1 MAHDCR
7 GQSLVSEELT
17 HLVKRSF
24 DSMFLWIVATAF
36 TTYVG
41 AYVAYRF
48 AGPAQKVWPKDGTPH
63 AIVLVSAE
71 TPLRTALA
79 YLFYPC
85 IAAEGAYYRNHR
97 D

>member
-1 MAHDCR
+1 MLGGVAH
-7 GQSLVSEELT
+7 
-17 HLVKRSF
+17 HMKRSF
-24 DSMFLWIVATAF
+24 DSSLLWIVAAVFTA
-36 TTYVG
+36 YVG

-63 AIVLVSAE
+63 AIVLVSSE
-71 TPLRTALA
+71 TTLRTALA

-85 IAAEGAYYRNHR
+85 IAAEGAYYRSHP

>member
-1 MAHDCR
+1 MD
-7 GQSLVSEELT
+7 SEELT
-17 HLVKRSF
+17 HPVKHSF
-24 DSMFLWIVATAF
+24 DSTLLWIFAAAF

-41 AYVAYRF
+41 AYVVYRF

-85 IAAEGAYYRNHR
+85 IAVEGAYYRTHR